1 MTAERRT
8 PAAAAEQNA
17 SAEKAATPKP
27 PAKGAQETPRLS
39 AAQRAATAA
48 DNLARAARRASTRGR
63 AAERAAYNARRT
75 DGIDRLALSGAMAR
89 VLAAQDAAAAG
100 PAARTRTRRVGPRAA
115 PGTGELPGNPI
126 RRWVPI
132 GPSVVRSGQAID
144 RPRVSGRI
152 RALAVE
158 PAAGLRVYAGAA
170 IGGVWYT
177 DDGGLT
183 WSPFGGWSQRSRRQG
198 GIVSAQ
204 AVGSLLVSFGA
215 TQAQD
220 VVMVGTGDFP
230 VRPPP
235 LSAVR
240 PTVRGVGVL
249 TGSRP
254 VALGANEPWEA
265 DSGLTQ
271 LETTSVLKL
280 VRSPAS
286 VPGKSGAAAVA
297 DRDVVVA
304 CTTQGAYVGIRQPL
318 AAGGGLPAR
327 DGFVWTLMA
336 GLAAAFPNAT
346 IHDAVWLTGGRLYL
360 TVFGAGLVY
369 TDDLG
374 VTIQNVPSLQA
385 PAVAVNG
392 AASLAVGAASTLYF
406 LGDGGGVPG
415 LWRIPNAVGPAVP
428 AAATA
433 AGGVP
438 AGLWGTQRDYD
449 QAIAVDAGA
458 GPAGAD
464 RVYLGGSTVTAHAG
478 VRVQPGA
485 SLYCFDVIGPA
496 PFTLQPAPRISTIN
510 PPSFPVA
517 ASTGAGA
524 NQAGLIG
531 NNVHADVHAIALAG
545 PAASRQVWVGN
556 DGGVFVSRSA
566 GRVNT
571 FASANVGL
579 ATLQPEFVRGHP
591 ASGHFVAAGL
601 QDNGTVQRSGDS
613 VWTEVYVGD
622 GGGLAFVAGASHVM
636 VRQYIKGKWNG
647 PAASFFRDPLTRG
660 PGGPAA
666 AFALTDV
673 DNVPALLYSGAATTF
688 VPAVGPNPAHP
699 RLALGTHRVWI
710 TDDLTGAAPNTWR
723 TLPAPPGG
731 AASDGRAGPPV
742 GTAVGAAQAAV
753 GVPAPAMGP
762 VITMTWA
769 APTELLVVY
778 QQGVV
783 RYTEGPVGTWTVRA
797 WRITDKSVAIP
808 RTTTLTDIAAVPK
821 TQDFYV
827 ASTGV
832 IGGSAE
838 TVWFFNH
845 ADGQFH
851 ATNLRHKL
859 DIPHPP
865 GPATLG
871 PRDPAYSVAVDP
883 GQTTDVYVGTATGV
897 WLGSRTN
904 LTGGHTWTA
913 MVDGLPEAEVQD
925 LDIWVDPTVAVPG
938 AVTARLLR
946 AGVQARGVW
955 EVDLAA
961 NAKRVTWIR
970 ASAHDNRRI
979 PQRAGAD
986 VLKNP
991 PPADRLDASP
1001 DIVVRPH
1008 WPVVTPPKFL
1018 GALASAPLPDP
1029 YQLWTFQTAFRW
1041 LYPSVVADGQWSEG
1055 LANLVALHHSTLNLP
1070 ATPVIDT
1077 AVWDDIVGTPGFG
1090 FPVGGVRVTAGG
1102 TVTRNIGD
1110 PLAVYRPPWHTTTL
1124 PSLPAREIDLAEAV
1138 QPSRTVGGVWEVFK
1152 EPATVDVLVHH
1163 RDSRAVPANQAYAV
1177 LLWCSGI
1184 GAAALMALPCAPLVT
1199 YFQGVAGGANPAV
1212 PPGWNLAT
1220 GPGAVGAKSPVLAPV
1235 DARMPRTA
1243 SIDVDLSAAG
1253 LFVTNAIFV
1262 AYVGSS
1268 ADDLPLALP
1277 TTSTTA
1283 AVLPVTISDMVTAWP
1298 YTAARVIHFGPP
1310 RPT

>member
-1 MTAERRT
+1 MTAKK
-8 PAAAAEQNA
+8 AA
-17 SAEKAATPKP
+17 SAKETTT
-27 PAKGAQETPRLS
+27 AQEAAS
-39 AAQRAATAA
+39 AGEAAAQRAATAV
-48 DNLARAARRASTRGR
+48 DNRARAARRASKRGR
-63 AAERAAYNARRT
+63 AAERAAYNAGLTEGVDRR
-75 DGIDRLALSGAMAR
+75 ALSGAMAR
-89 VLAAQDAAAAG
+89 VLAAQNAAAAAAATAPAAAP
-100 PAARTRTRRVGPRAA
+100 PAARTRARRVSPRAA
-115 PGTGELPGNPI
+115 PGTGEAAGQPV

-158 PAAGLRVYAGAA
+158 PVVGLRAYAGAA
-170 IGGVWYT
+170 TGGVWYT

-230 VRPPP
+230 VLPPP
-235 LSAVR
+235 VSAVV

-249 TGSRP
+249 VGSRP

-280 VRSPAS
+280 VRSQAS
-286 VPGKSGAAAVA
+286 VAGKSGAAAVA

-304 CTTQGAYVGIRQPL
+304 CTTQGAYVGVRQPL

-327 DGFVWTLMA
+327 DGFVWTQMA
-336 GLAAAFPNAT
+336 GLAAAYPNAT
-346 IHDAVWLTGGRLYL
+346 IHDAAWLAGGRLYL
-360 TVFGAGLVY
+360 TVFGVGLVY

-374 VTIQNVPSLQA
+374 VTIKNVPSLQA
-385 PAVAVNG
+385 PALAVAG

-415 LWRIPNAVGPAVP
+415 LWQIPAAAGPAVP
-428 AAATA
+428 AAATLVA
-433 AGGVP
+433 GVP
-438 AGLWGTQRDYD
+438 ATLWGTQRDYD

-464 RVYLGGSTVTAHAG
+464 RVYLGGSTVKAHVGA
-478 VRVQPGA
+478 QWGA

-496 PFTLQPAPRISTIN
+496 PFGLQAAPRISTTN
-510 PPSFPVA
+510 LPSSPIA

-579 ATLQPEFVRGHP
+579 ATLQPSFVRGHP
-591 ASGHFVAAGL
+591 SSGHFVAAGL

-613 VWTEVYVGD
+613 VWTEVYLGD
-622 GGGLAFVAGASHVM
+622 GGGLAFVAGASHVL
-636 VRQYIKGKWNG
+636 VRQYNRGTWNG
-647 PAASFFRDPLTRG
+647 PSGSFRDPLTRTL
-660 PGGPAA
+660 GGPSP
-666 AFALTDV
+666 FALGDA
-673 DNVPALLYSGAATTF
+673 DNAPALFYSGAATTF
-688 VPAVGPNPAHP
+688 VPAVAPNPAHP

-710 TDDLTGAAPNTWR
+710 TDDLTGVAPNTWR
-723 TLPAPPGG
+723 TLPAAAGG
-731 AASDGRAGPPV
+731 PASDGRAGPPA
-742 GTAVGAAQAAV
+742 GTPTPAQAV
-753 GVPAPAMGP
+753 IGVPAPAMGP
-762 VITMTWA
+762 VITMNWA
-769 APTELLVVY
+769 SPTQLLVVY

-783 RYTEGPVGTWTVRA
+783 RYTEGPVGTWTVTA

-808 RTTTLTDIAAVPK
+808 RTTTLTDIAAVPT
-821 TQDFYV
+821 TQNFYV

-838 TVWFFNH
+838 TLWFFNA

-851 ATNLRHKL
+851 PTNLRHQL
-859 DIPHPP
+859 DVPHPP

-871 PRDPAYSVAVDP
+871 PRDPAYSVVVDP
-883 GQTTDVYVGTATGV
+883 GKTTEVYVGTATGV
-897 WLGSRTN
+897 WHGSRTN
-904 LTGGHTWTA
+904 LTGGHTWAA

-925 LDIWVDPTVAVPG
+925 LDIWVDPAVAAPV
-938 AVTARLLR
+938 AATARLLR

-961 NAKRVTWIR
+961 DAKRVTWIR

-979 PQRAGAD
+979 PQLAGAD
-986 VLKNP
+986 VMTNP
-991 PPADRLDASP
+991 PAADRLDASP
-1001 DIVVRPH
+1001 DIVVRPQ

-1018 GALASAPLPDP
+1018 GALTSVGPDP

-1055 LANLVALHHSTLNLP
+1055 LANLVALHRTTLTLP
-1070 ATPVIDT
+1070 ATSVIDA
-1077 AVWDDIVGTPGFG
+1077 AVWSDIVGTPGF
-1090 FPVGGVRVTAGG
+1090 PLPAGGVRVTAAGA
-1102 TVTRNIGD
+1102 VTRTVGD

-1138 QPSRTVGGVWEVFK
+1138 LPSRVVGGVWEVFK
-1152 EPATVDVLVHH
+1152 EPTTVDVLVHH

-1177 LLWCSGI
+1177 LLWCFGA
-1184 GAAALMALPCAPLVT
+1184 GAALLMGLPCAPLVT

-1220 GPGAVGAKSPVLAPV
+1220 GPGAVGARSPVRATV
-1235 DARMPRTA
+1235 DARMPRAA
-1243 SIDVDLSAAG
+1243 SIDVDLSVG
-1253 LFVTNAIFV
+1253 GVLMNNAILV
-1262 AYVGSS
+1262 AYVGSG

-1277 TTSTTA
+1277 TTSTA
-1283 AVLPVTISDMVTAWP
+1283 ASVPPVTIADMVKSWP
-1298 YTAARVIHFGPP
+1298 YTAARVVQFGPP
-1310 RPT
+1310 RPA

>member
-1 MTAERRT
+1 MTAKRRT
-8 PAAAAEQNA
+8 PAAAAKQNA
-17 SAEKAATPKP
+17 SAKKAAPAEKAAAPK
-27 PAKGAQETPRLS
+27 R
-39 AAQRAATAA
+39 AAQRAATGA
-48 DNLARAARRASTRGR
+48 DNLARAARRASKRGR
-63 AAERAAYNARRT
+63 AAERAAYSARLT
-75 DGIDRLALSGAMAR
+75 EGVDRLALSGAMAR

-100 PAARTRTRRVGPRAA
+100 PAARTRTRRARPRAA
-115 PGTGELPGNPI
+115 PGTGEVAGQPI

-158 PAAGLRVYAGAA
+158 PSAGLRAYAGAA
-170 IGGVWYT
+170 TGGVWYT
-177 DDGGLT
+177 ADGGLT

-230 VRPPP
+230 VVPPP
-235 LSAVR
+235 VSAVV

-249 TGSRP
+249 VGSRP
-254 VALGANEPWEA
+254 IVLGANEPWEA

-280 VRSPAS
+280 ARSPAS

-304 CTTQGAYVGIRQPL
+304 CTTQGAYVGVRQPL
-318 AAGGGLPAR
+318 AADGGLPAR
-327 DGFVWTLMA
+327 DGFVWTQIA
-336 GLAAAFPNAT
+336 GLAAAYPNAT
-346 IHDAVWLTGGRLYL
+346 IHDAAWLAGGRLYL
-360 TVFGAGLVY
+360 TVFGVGLVY

-392 AASLAVGAASTLYF
+392 AASLAAGAASTLYF
-406 LGDGGGVPG
+406 LGDGGGAPG

-428 AAATA
+428 AAAA
-433 AGGVP
+433 AVGGVP

-464 RVYLGGSTVTAHAG
+464 RVYLGGSTVKAHPGA
-478 VRVQPGA
+478 QWGA

-496 PFTLQPAPRISTIN
+496 PFALQPAPRISTTN

-524 NQAGLIG
+524 DQAGLIG

-545 PAASRQVWVGN
+545 PAATRQVWVGN

-579 ATLQPEFVRGHP
+579 ATLQPSFVRGHP

-601 QDNGTVQRSGDS
+601 QDNGTVQRSGNS
-613 VWTEVYVGD
+613 VWTEVYLGD
-622 GGGLAFVAGASHVM
+622 GGGLAFVAGASHVL
-636 VRQYIKGKWNG
+636 VRQYAKGTWNG
-647 PAASFFRDPLTRG
+647 PSASFRDPLTRG
-660 PGGPAA
+660 LGGPGV
-666 AFALTDV
+666 AFAVADA
-673 DNVPALLYSGAATTF
+673 DNAPALFYSGAATTF
-688 VPAVGPNPAHP
+688 VPAVAPNPAHP

-723 TLPAPPGG
+723 TLPAAPGG
-731 AASDGRAGPPV
+731 PASDGRAGPPA
-742 GTAVGAAQAAV
+742 GTPTAAQATV

-762 VITMTWA
+762 IITMTWA
-769 APTELLVVY
+769 APTQLLVVY

-783 RYTEGPVGTWTVRA
+783 RYTEGPVGTWTVTA
-797 WRITDKSVAIP
+797 WRITDKTVAIP
-808 RTTTLTDIAAVPK
+808 RTTTLTDIAAVPT
-821 TQDFYV
+821 TQNFYV

-838 TVWFFNH
+838 TLWFFNA

-851 ATNLRHKL
+851 ATSLRHQL
-859 DIPHPP
+859 DVPHPP

-883 GQTTDVYVGTATGV
+883 GKTTEVYVGTATGV
-897 WLGSRTN
+897 WHGSRTN
-904 LTGGHTWTA
+904 LTGGHTWAA

-925 LDIWVDPTVAVPG
+925 LDIWVDPTVAAPV
-938 AVTARLLR
+938 AATARLLR

-961 NAKRVTWIR
+961 DARRVTWIR

-986 VLKNP
+986 VMTNP

-1018 GALASAPLPDP
+1018 GALTSAGPDP

-1041 LYPSVVADGQWSEG
+1041 QYPSVVADGQWSEG

-1070 ATPVIDT
+1070 ATPVIDAT
-1077 AVWDDIVGTPGFG
+1077 VWNNIVGAPGF
-1090 FPVGGVRVTAGG
+1090 PLPTGGVRVTAGG

-1110 PLAVYRPPWHTTTL
+1110 PFAVYRPPWHTTTL
-1124 PSLPAREIDLAEAV
+1124 PSLPGREIDLAEAV
-1138 QPSRTVGGVWEVFK
+1138 LPSRVVGGVWEVFK

-1177 LLWCSGI
+1177 LLWRFGI
-1184 GAAALMALPCAPLVT
+1184 GAPLLMGLPCAALVA

-1212 PPGWNLAT
+1212 PAGWNVAT
-1220 GPGAVGAKSPVLAPV
+1220 GPGAVGAKSPVLAAV
-1235 DARMPRTA
+1235 DARMPRAA
-1243 SIDVDLSAAG
+1243 SIDVDLSAGG
-1253 LFVTNAIFV
+1253 LLVTNAIFV

-1283 AVLPVTISDMVTAWP
+1283 SVPPVTISDMVNAWP
-1298 YTAARVIHFGPP
+1298 YTAARVVHFGPP
-1310 RPT
+1310 RPA